1 MTIELSQSSPSAV
14 GSDHGTAPGAAC
26 MTVYHDGS
34 CPLCQR
40 EISLIQSLTSGQQV
54 VFSDVSQIP
63 PDARVAVDL
72 TAADAMRRFHVR
84 RADGSLVSGAAAF
97 IEMWSMSPRVRLLA
111 KLGSVPVA
119 VRMLDAVYVAFLRV
133 RPPLSAALTR
143 YDRWR
148 ADRKIR

>member
-1 MTIELSQSSPSAV
+1 MTSELSHQIPSARS
-14 GSDHGTAPGAAC
+14 SDHGAAPGAAC

-40 EISLIQSLTSGQQV
+40 EISLIRSLTNEQQV

-63 PDARVAVDL
+63 PATRVATDL

-97 IEMWSMSPRVRLLA
+97 IEMWSMSPRLGFLE
-111 KLGSVPVA
+111 KLGRVPVA
-119 VRMLDAVYVAFLRV
+119 VRMLDAVYVAFLRA
-133 RPPLSAALTR
+133 RPPLSAALAR

-148 ADRKIR
+148 AGGKRR